1 MGRNSAMTS
10 WHPFAQLF
18 LSRLREYYR
27 EPEVLFWVYGFPLL
41 LAVGLGIAFWN
52 RRPEPTRVDVQ
63 KGPDAEKLAERLS
76 NAGMIVE
83 VLEEEQC
90 YRRRLTGRTM
100 LYVVP
105 LDNGGIRYVYDETQA
120 DSRSAYFQVDAV
132 LLRDHVKGW
141 QPEENR
147 EPEPGTRYIDFLLP
161 GLLGWNLMSGGLW
174 GVGYTLVD
182 MRVRKLLKRYLAT
195 PMRRYHF
202 LLAVL
207 ASRMTMT
214 LPEMVSLLLVG
225 YFGFGVPIRGNLLTI
240 VLFVW
245 IGAAAFASIGL
256 LLAARA
262 EKIETIS
269 GLINL
274 VTLPMFL
281 LCGTFFSS
289 KRFPELVQPLI
300 QSLPLTQLNNALREV
315 MLEGASLA
323 DVAWRGAI
331 LAAWAS
337 GTFLLALRWFR
348 WK

>member
-1 MGRNSAMTS
+1 
-10 WHPFAQLF
+10 
-18 LSRLREYYR
+18 
-27 EPEVLFWVYGFPLL
+27 
-41 LAVGLGIAFWN
+41 
-52 RRPEPTRVDVQ
+52 
-63 KGPDAEKLAERLS
+63 
-76 NAGMIVE
+76 
-83 VLEEEQC
+83 
-90 YRRRLTGRTM
+90 
-100 LYVVP
+100 
-105 LDNGGIRYVYDETQA
+105 
-120 DSRSAYFQVDAV
+120 
-132 LLRDHVKGW
+132 
-141 QPEENR
+141 
-147 EPEPGTRYIDFLLP
+147 
-161 GLLGWNLMSGGLW
+161 
-174 GVGYTLVD
+174 
-182 MRVRKLLKRYLAT
+182 
-195 PMRRYHF
+195 
-202 LLAVL
+202 
-207 ASRMTMT
+207 
-214 LPEMVSLLLVG
+214 MVSLLLVG